1 MAHSTLDRP
10 PLRAVAPLPDGAD
23 TTAPPVGSGVVAVVT
38 VRPRLRLRHRQARC
52 TCGWSGRRRWGLKG
66 IVTVEALSHAYRCR
80 CVPRT
85 PLIVEA
91 APMPAGA
98 R

>member
-10 PLRAVAPLPDGAD
+10 PLRVVTPLPDVAE
-23 TTAPPVGSGVVAVVT
+23 TARPPVGSGIVAVVT
-38 VRPRLRLRHRQARC
+38 VRPRRRLRHRQARC
-52 TCGWSGRRRWGLKG
+52 TCGWSGRRRWGLKATAT
-66 IVTVEALSHAYRCR
+66 IEALSHAYRDR

-85 PLIVEA
+85 PLVVEA
-91 APMPAGA
+91 AHMPAGA